1 MLLKS
6 TPFVM
11 VSNMEKTLENL
22 RKLKKQI
29 KSLLNQTSLLADFIE
44 TLNLKFVLRSL
55 FALSFCFSIGCSSLI
70 IKTSL
75 PLLEDQAIVMK
86 KESDPELARL
96 AIPAQLKMLEGFLQ
110 SEPDNLDL
118 QLLLA
123 ESFCSYSFAFLE
135 DADQKRAGSWY
146 LRGKNY
152 ALRVLQNLT
161 GNPDFSKG
169 ELKAWGNNLKNLD
182 VTSLPALYWL
192 TQCWGGWLTMNLHN
206 PFAFADISRIE
217 PALKK
222 VLVLDPNFYYA
233 GAHRGLGAFYGSR
246 TKILGGNPEK
256 AKVNFE
262 KSLSLTK
269 GRFLINSFLFAK
281 TYAVQNQD
289 RALFE
294 KLLNEILEAPD
305 DLFPEEQLANE
316 VAKLKAKVLLDSMD
330 DLF

>member
-6 TPFVM
+6 TSFAM
-11 VSNMEKTLENL
+11 ISDMEKTLGTL
-22 RKLKKQI
+22 RKQI
-29 KSLLNQTSLLADFIE
+29 KSLSCQMSLLADFKEI
-44 TLNLKFVLRSL
+44 LNFKFVFRSL
-55 FALSFCFSIGCSSLI
+55 FVLSFCFSIGCSSLI
-70 IKTSL
+70 VKTSL
-75 PLLEDQAIVMK
+75 PLLQDQANVMK
-86 KESDPELARL
+86 RESDPELARL
-96 AIPAQLKMLEGFLQ
+96 AIPAQLKMLEGLLQ
-110 SEPDNLDL
+110 SEPENLDL

-123 ESFCSYSFAFLE
+123 ESFCSYSFAFWE
-135 DADQKRAGSWY
+135 DEDQERAGNWY

-152 ALRVLQNLT
+152 ALSALQSLT
-161 GNPDFSKG
+161 GNPEFSKG
-169 ELKAWGNNLKNLD
+169 DLEGWENSLKKLD
-182 VTSLPALYWL
+182 ANSLPALYWL

-206 PFAFADISRIE
+206 PFAFADISRIA

-222 VLVLDPNFYYA
+222 VLVLDPNFYNA
-233 GAHRGLGAFYGSR
+233 GAHRGLGVFYGSR

-269 GRFLINSFLFAK
+269 GKFLINSFLFAK

-289 RALFE
+289 RDLFE

-305 DLFPEEQLANE
+305 DLFAEERLANE
-316 VAKLKAKVLLDSMD
+316 VAKLKAKRLLESID

>member
-11 VSNMEKTLENL
+11 ILDMEKTLEILNT
-22 RKLKKQI
+22 LKRRI
-29 KSLLNQTSLLADFIE
+29 RSLLNQTSLLADFIE
-44 TLNLKFVLRSL
+44 TLKFKFVLRSF
-55 FALSFCFSIGCSSLI
+55 FALFFCFSIGCSSLI

-75 PLLEDQAIVMK
+75 PLLEDQANVMK
-86 KESDPELARL
+86 RESDPELARL

-110 SEPDNLDL
+110 SEPGNLDL

-135 DADQKRAGSWY
+135 DADQGRAGSWY

-152 ALRVLQNLT
+152 ALNVLQNLT
-161 GNPDFSKG
+161 GNPEFSNG
-169 ELKAWGNNLKNLD
+169 DLKTWENNLKKLD
-182 VTSLPALYWL
+182 VSSSPALYWL

-206 PFAFADISRIE
+206 PFAFADISRVE
-217 PALKK
+217 PALKR
-222 VLVLDPNFYYA
+222 VLVLNPNFYYA

-246 TKILGGNPEK
+246 TKIIGGNPEK
-256 AKVNFE
+256 AKANFE

-289 RALFE
+289 RTLFE

-305 DLFPEEQLANE
+305 DLFPEERLANE
-316 VAKLKAKVLLDSMD
+316 VAKLKAKALLEAIE